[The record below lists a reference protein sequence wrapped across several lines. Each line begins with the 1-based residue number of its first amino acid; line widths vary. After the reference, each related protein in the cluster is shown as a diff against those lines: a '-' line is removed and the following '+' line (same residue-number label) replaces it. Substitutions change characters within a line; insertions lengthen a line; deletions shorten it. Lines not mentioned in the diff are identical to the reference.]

1 MPFQDP
7 KKVDNFTRW
16 DDKEFQGR
24 QKPQLDPTEAIAT
37 DYPGLPTMGSIF
49 LGFIAD
55 DRWTNVV

>member
-1 MPFQDP
+1 
-7 KKVDNFTRW
+7 
-16 DDKEFQGR
+16 
-24 QKPQLDPTEAIAT
+24 LDPTEAIAT